1 MLCLVSWRIYAT
13 AQVADAHAT
22 LYQIP
27 GGGLNLRVKSGDELL
42 LDGFYA
48 SVQEAVLE
56 AALSG
61 LPQPLYD
68 ALLDAVARREE
79 AGNEP
84 PA

>member
-27 GGGLNLRVKSGDELL
+27 GGSLNLRVKSGDELL

-68 ALLDAVARREE
+68 AFLDAVARREE